1 MLNVLDKTDTEI
13 KTDVLS
19 ELKYDPSLKVT
30 EIGVLVT
37 DGIVTLTG
45 YTTSFDEKLAA
56 VHAVKRVAGV
66 LAIADDIE
74 LHIPNANHRDDGEIA
89 AAAAHKIG
97 WSTTIPK
104 GAIDITVRNGW
115 IILEG
120 EVEWWYQKNAA
131 ETVVRHLSGVHGV
144 SNSISIKSTDK
155 IPAVGM
161 DIEAAIDRNA
171 MLDASKIRVEI
182 VGSKVILHGT
192 VRTLAQ
198 REEAERIA
206 WTAQGVC
213 SVEDHLAV
221 KWDTSGE

>member
-1 MLNVLDKTDTEI
+1 MINVLDKTDTEI

-19 ELKYDPSLKVT
+19 ELKYDPSIKVT

-74 LHIPNANHRDDGEIA
+74 LHIPDANHRTDGEIA
-89 AAAAHKIG
+89 AAAAHKIE
-97 WSTTIPK
+97 WATTIPK
-104 GAIDITVRNGW
+104 GTVEITVRNGW

-131 ETVVRHLSGVHGV
+131 ETVVRHLTGVHGV
-144 SNSISIKSTDK
+144 SSSISIKPTDK
-155 IPAVGM
+155 IAAVGIG
-161 DIEAAIDRNA
+161 IEAAIDRNA
-171 MLDASKIRVEI
+171 MLDASNIRVEI

-206 WTAQGVC
+206 WAAQGVF

-221 KWDTSGE
+221 KWYTSGD

>member
-1 MLNVLDKTDTEI
+1 MINTFDKTDTEI

-37 DGIVTLTG
+37 DGIVTLNG
-45 YTTSFDEKLAA
+45 YATSFDEKLAA

-66 LAIADDIE
+66 VAIADDIE
-74 LHIPNANHRDDGEIA
+74 LHIPDANHRTDGEIA
-89 AAAAHKIG
+89 AAAAHKIARA
-97 WSTTIPK
+97 TTIPK
-104 GAIDITVRNGW
+104 GTVEIVVRNGW

-131 ETVVRHLSGVHGV
+131 ETVVRSISAVRGV
-144 SNSISIKSTDK
+144 SSSISIKPTDK
-155 IPAVGM
+155 IAAVGM
-161 DIEAAIDRNA
+161 GIEAAIDRNA

-206 WTAQGVC
+206 WAAQGVF

-221 KWDTSGE
+221 KWSSSME

>member
-1 MLNVLDKTDTEI
+1 MINTLDKTDTEI

-37 DGIVTLTG
+37 DGTVTLTG

-66 LAIADDIE
+66 VAIADDIE
-74 LHIPNANHRDDGEIA
+74 LHIPDANHRTDGEIA
-89 AAAAHKIG
+89 AAAAHKMD
-97 WSTTIPK
+97 WATTIPT
-104 GAIDITVRNGW
+104 GTVQITVRNGW

-131 ETVVRHLSGVHGV
+131 ETVMRSIAGVHGV
-144 SNSISIKSTDK
+144 SSSISIKPTDK

-206 WTAQGVC
+206 WAAQGVF

-221 KWDTSGE
+221 KWYTSGD